1 MDARETEVFSV
12 KLRNS
17 LLLLLTAV
25 IWGCAF
31 VAQSVGMDYVGPFTF
46 LCSRSVIGAVVLLP
60 VIAGLEKRK
69 PAEAPADPETRATA
83 RKTLVAASVCCGG
96 VMFAASMAQQ
106 VGLLY
111 TTVGK
116 VGFLT
121 ACYILFVPIMGIFL
135 GRRCGVLVWCGV
147 GLAALGMYF
156 LCIQKGVGFG
166 RGDLIALLSAVLFA
180 GHILVIDHFSPKT
193 DSIKLACGQFVTCA
207 LFSAVGMLLVE
218 SPTLAALK
226 AAWLPIAYAGALSS
240 GVGFTLQVVGQK
252 GMNPTVASLIMS
264 LESVVSVL
272 AGWVLL
278 GQAMN
283 GREIFGCVLMF
294 AAIVLAQMPKR
305 SGGTSL

>member
-1 MDARETEVFSV
+1 M

-17 LLLLLTAV
+17 LLLLITAV

-31 VAQSVGMDYVGPFTF
+31 VAQSVGMNYVGPFTF
-46 LCSRSVIGAVVLLP
+46 LCSRSVIGVAVLLP
-60 VIAGLEKRK
+60 VIAALEKRK
-69 PAEAPADPETRATA
+69 NGQAAPPPKLRAEGQ
-83 RKTLVAASVCCGG
+83 KMLLLGSLCCGG

-106 VGLLY
+106 MGLLY

-116 VGFLT
+116 SGFLT
-121 ACYILFVPIMGIFL
+121 ACYILFVPIVGMVL
-135 GRRCGVLVWCGV
+135 GRRCGRLVWCGV
-147 GLAALGMYF
+147 GLAAVGMYF

-166 RGDLIALLSAVLFA
+166 RGDLIALLGAVLFS
-180 GHILVIDHFSPKT
+180 GHILVIDHFSPKV
-193 DSIKLACGQFVTCA
+193 DGVKLACGQFATCA
-207 LFSAVGMLLVE
+207 VLSGMGMLLFE
-218 SPTLAALK
+218 SPTLAAIH
-226 AAWLPIAYAGALSS
+226 AAWLPITYAGALSS
-240 GVGFTLQVVGQK
+240 GVGYTLQVVGQK

-305 SGGTSL
+305 TGGTSL